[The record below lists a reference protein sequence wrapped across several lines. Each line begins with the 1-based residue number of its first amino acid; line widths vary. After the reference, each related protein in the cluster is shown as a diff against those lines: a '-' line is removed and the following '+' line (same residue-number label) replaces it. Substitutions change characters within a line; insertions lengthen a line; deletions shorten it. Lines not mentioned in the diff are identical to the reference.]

1 MRRRAKY
8 VINGLFD
15 VFMNDMSLLPG
26 GWASKGSELERAR
39 LISDY
44 LAGMTDGY
52 ADRRYTELTSGT

>member
-1 MRRRAKY
+1 
-8 VINGLFD
+8 

-26 GWASKGSELERAR
+26 RWASKGSELERAR